1 MTETLPEQDV
11 VYAIAPL
18 QDKRFAA
25 RASGLYVSSDAGRSW
40 SNALETLKLTAP
52 LAIMDVAIHNETIFA
67 GTDGGL
73 LCSDDAG
80 KTFQSVPFRKPRP
93 TISCL
98 AISPDFAD
106 DHLILAGTLADG
118 VFQSDDGGKSFTAW
132 NIGLF
137 DLHVLSLALG
147 TRASLVY
154 AGTESGLYMSENGG
168 HSWSAKN
175 LPGDDDPVLSLAV
188 SERFLFAGTET
199 RGLFRSDDGDTWE
212 KLELNGAINK
222 IIITPDDKLFV
233 LCDNRLVI
241 SKHNGE
247 TWTEQLLDGV
257 SSLALGNNDT
267 ILVGYL
273 TGKVEELRMDMVL

>member
-25 RASGLYVSSDAGRSW
+25 RASGLYVSSDAGHSW
-40 SNALETLKLTAP
+40 NDALESLKLTAP
-52 LAIMDVAIHNETIFA
+52 LAITDVVIHNETIFA

-73 LCSDDAG
+73 LRSDDAG
-80 KTFQSVPFRKPRP
+80 KTFHIIPFRKPRP
-93 TISCL
+93 TVSCL
-98 AISPDFAD
+98 ALSPDFPH

-147 TRASLVY
+147 TRAIY
-154 AGTESGLYMSENGG
+154 AGTESGLYSSANNGC
-168 HSWSAKN
+168 SWFTKN
-175 LPGDDDPVLSLAV
+175 LPCNDDPVLSLALTKTYV
-188 SERFLFAGTET
+188 FAGTET
-199 RGLFRSDDGDTWE
+199 QGFFRSIDGDTWE
-212 KLELNGAINK
+212 RLELNGAINQIVTK
-222 IIITPDDKLFV
+222 GDTLVV
-233 LCDNRLVI
+233 LCDNHLVV
-241 SKHNGE
+241 SKNNGGS
-247 TWTEQLLDGV
+247 WSEQSLSEV

-273 TGKVEELRMDMVL
+273 TGKVEELRMDGLL